1 MTTPP
6 DNLRVLNDSAIPEAV
21 TASPSQM
28 PGDPVEE
35 PPWWKPTLGDL
46 LRQLGWR
53 WIFLLPAALVFIA
66 IVASFFIHDLGL
78 FLVINFKLIF
88 LAGGIAFG
96 LAAKGLREAMRLR
109 KDPFCIHCGYNLTG
123 LPDGH
128 RCPEC
133 GRPYSWA
140 IIAEYRRDPL
150 WFIQRWRERHKL
162 PEVQAPFEA
171 GAVRGPR
178 RRDGT

>member
-1 MTTPP
+1 MATEP
-6 DNLRVLNDSAIPEAV
+6 DDTADPRDSAIPEV
-21 TASPSQM
+21 ITASPSQM

-35 PPWWKPTLGDL
+35 PPWWKPTLGDS

-53 WIFLLPAALVFIA
+53 WVFMLPAVLVLVG
-66 IVASFFIHDLGL
+66 IVASFFIRDLGL
-78 FLVINFKLIF
+78 FLFINVKLIL

-96 LAAKGLREAMRLR
+96 FAAKGLREAVRLR
-109 KDPFCIHCGYNLTG
+109 RDPFCIHCGYNLNG

-140 IIAEYRRDPL
+140 VIAEYRKDPN
-150 WFIQRWRERHKL
+150 WFIQRWRERRKL
-162 PEVQAPFEA
+162 PEVQSPFEA
-171 GAVRGPR
+171 GAIRSAR

>member
-1 MTTPP
+1 
-6 DNLRVLNDSAIPEAV
+6 
-21 TASPSQM
+21 M

-35 PPWWKPTLGDL
+35 PPWWKPSLADS

-53 WIFLLPAALVFIA
+53 WIFLLPLGLVIVAVAAAIALPDIA
-66 IVASFFIHDLGL
+66 IYVFASG
-78 FLVINFKLIF
+78 KLIL

-96 LAAKGLREAMRLR
+96 LAAKGLREAIRLR
-109 KDPFCIHCGYNLTG
+109 KEPFCIHCGYNLTG

-133 GRPYSWA
+133 GRTYSWVV
-140 IIAEYRRDPL
+140 IAEYRKDPN
-150 WFIQRWRERHKL
+150 WFIQRWRERRKL
-162 PEVQAPFEA
+162 PEVQSAFEA
-171 GAVRGPR
+171 GAVRSVR

>member
-1 MTTPP
+1 MSTSPQEQT
-6 DNLRVLNDSAIPEAV
+6 DRRDSAIPEVV

-35 PPWWKPTLGDL
+35 PPWWKPTLGDS

-53 WIFLLPAALVFIA
+53 WIFLLPAALVLVA
-66 IVASFFIHDLGL
+66 VVASFFIRDLWV
-78 FLVINFKLIF
+78 FLAINFKLII

-96 LAAKGLREAMRLR
+96 LAAKGLREAVRMRNE
-109 KDPFCIHCGYNLTG
+109 PFCIHCGYNLTG

-133 GRPYSWA
+133 GRSYSWA

-171 GAVRGPR
+171 GAVRSPR